1 MVEEMREAR
10 IAQERPHVIVDTD
23 HSEPSMVDVVLR
35 NIGKGAAKDITFE
48 FSANM
53 EAPESIDNPLWVPV
67 NEQPYFSRGL
77 DYLAPGAELRCFWGS
92 MQTLPNLLR
101 ERGLQDGITIT
112 SKYKSLTGEQ
122 YETQWTVNPLL
133 MAGRTYR

>member
-1 MVEEMREAR
+1 MEIALVIATVLTAFGTLAFAYAAFRLASRTGEMTEVNGESVRENREMVEEMREAR

-67 NEQPYFSRGL
+67 NEQPYFS
-77 DYLAPGAELRCFWGS
+77 
-92 MQTLPNLLR
+92 
-101 ERGLQDGITIT
+101 
-112 SKYKSLTGEQ
+112 
-122 YETQWTVNPLL
+122 
-133 MAGRTYR
+133 